1 MLTIQILV
9 RNNESTIEKCLKS
22 LPLDEVKLQIG
33 NLGSEDSTLKIC
45 KKFTNN
51 IINLIGL
58 EDYSKSR
65 KQLLQISETNW
76 NLIVNPW
83 EVLFSGEEIL
93 LDLKNSKEHIRTSVV
108 QGDVLFEEIRL
119 INKKIEHKITNPA
132 FELIEGLNAFKPIY
146 FSSSGRQD
154 LDFVLRILEK
164 WNRSNL
170 LSAKP
175 IYYLACTQLSL
186 KNWDNFLNYGKLYT
200 TSEKS
205 SNMSKIMT
213 HYYLAMVYLHIK
225 RNNQEALKN
234 IIFCITKKP
243 SMAEFWC
250 LLADIFYAA
259 NDYEKAKRFYDAALV
274 LGSQRLNHDDWPV
287 EISRYKEYPEKMIS
301 ACKNLLASSKIFLPD
316 LDQ

>member
-9 RNNESTIEKCLKS
+9 KNNELTIEKCLRS
-22 LPLDEVKLQIG
+22 LPLNQAELQIG

-51 IINLIGL
+51 IINLIGF
-58 EDYSKSR
+58 EDYSRSR
-65 KQLLQISETNW
+65 KHLLQSSNTNW

-83 EVLFSGEEIL
+83 EILFSGEEIL
-93 LDLKNSKEHIRTSVV
+93 LDLKNTKEHIRASVV

-119 INKKIEHKITNPA
+119 INKKIEHKITNPV
-132 FELIEGLNAFKPIY
+132 FELIEGPNILKPIY

-154 LDFVLRILEK
+154 MDLALKILEK

-175 IYYLACTQLSL
+175 IYYLACTHLSL
-186 KNWDNFLNYGKLYT
+186 KNWDNFINYGKLYV

-205 SNMSKIMT
+205 LNMSKIMT
-213 HYYLAMVYLHIK
+213 YYYLAMVYLHIK
-225 RNNQEALKN
+225 KDNQEALKN
-234 IIFCITKKP
+234 IIFCLAKKP

-274 LGSQRLNHDDWPV
+274 LGSQRLNHDDWPL
-287 EISRYKEYPEKMIS
+287 EISRYKEYPEKMILV
-301 ACKNLLASSKIFLPD
+301 CKDLLASSKIFLPN
-316 LDQ
+316 LD